1 MYKPLKTRLP
11 NFLRYVNK
19 VYRFSETIKS
29 MQDKRDRT
37 EISGQTIF
45 MSVFLCLTLRFGSFR
60 QLAFEVNNGR
70 LRKILPQ
77 VDKETFCANT
87 VSNGMENMDTD
98 MLERELTVVP
108 KKLHRNKAYG
118 TAKHPGTIGGLRI
131 VAVDGTE
138 HFRSDSIHCNEC
150 IEFHIKTKDGIKIEY
165 AHRIVIMQTVGVIHS
180 IHSSA
185 VLTILGAEPIL
196 LKDVKEGEEPAGHE
210 GEGVAARRLILK
222 MIDFYGNR
230 FFCVITTDALYTNE
244 PFVIFVHEL
253 GKYLVSRVKDK
264 RTTLYKEIEALSA
277 LVKPI
282 YVNDWEEQIEYW
294 IYEIPELQESL
305 GWEVPI
311 RGFKVIEKA
320 YKLVSGEQVY
330 TKEETFH
337 CMTTLPEEMAD
348 ADVVR
353 QIVHAKWGIENNGI
367 KDLKDNWY
375 MEHNF
380 HHHPNATFALL
391 LILFIA
397 YNLFYA
403 YVFRH
408 MKSYRLYQLTMKMIS
423 EEMYASYLFWKWRM
437 SWVWFDNKT

>member
-311 RGFKVIEKA
+311 RGFKVIE
-320 YKLVSGEQVY
+320 SHREGIQDSFRGE
-330 TKEETFH
+330 
-337 CMTTLPEEMAD
+337 
-348 ADVVR
+348 
-353 QIVHAKWGIENNGI
+353 
-367 KDLKDNWY
+367 DLHKGGDIPLYDNS
-375 MEHNF
+375 
-380 HHHPNATFALL
+380 P
-391 LILFIA
+391 
-397 YNLFYA
+397 
-403 YVFRH
+403 
-408 MKSYRLYQLTMKMIS
+408 
-423 EEMYASYLFWKWRM
+423 
-437 SWVWFDNKT
+437 

>member
-1 MYKPLKTRLP
+1 MYRSLRTRLP

-29 MQDKRDRT
+29 VRDKRDRT
-37 EISGQTIF
+37 EVSAQTIF
-45 MSVFLCLTLRFGSFR
+45 MSVFLCMTLRFGSFR

-70 LRKILPQ
+70 LGKFLPG

-87 VSNGMENMDTD
+87 VSNGTENMDTGI
-98 MLERELTVVP
+98 LERELTVVP
-108 KKLHRNKAYG
+108 RKLRRNKAYG
-118 TAKHPGTIGGLRI
+118 TSTHPGTIGGLKI
-131 VAVDGTE
+131 SALDGTE
-138 HFRSDSIHCNEC
+138 NFRSDTIHCDEC
-150 IEFHIKTKDGIKIEY
+150 LEFHIKTKEGMKIEY
-165 AHRIVIMQTVGVIHS
+165 VHRIVIMQTVGVL
-180 IHSSA
+180 HSSS
-185 VLTILGAEPIL
+185 VQTILGAEPIL
-196 LKDVKEGEEPAGHE
+196 LKDVEEGEEPAGHE

-222 MIDFYGNR
+222 MVDFYGNQ
-230 FFCVITTDALYTNE
+230 FFNVITTDALYTNE
-244 PFVIFVHEL
+244 PFVMFVNGL

-264 RTTLYKEIEALSA
+264 RTTLYKEIEALSG
-277 LVKPI
+277 LVEPI
-282 YVNDWEEQIEYW
+282 HVNDWEEQTEYW

-311 RGFKVIEKA
+311 RGFKVIEKE

-337 CMTTLPEEMAD
+337 CMSSLPEEMAD
-348 ADVVR
+348 ANVVR

-391 LILFIA
+391 LIMFMA

-408 MKSYRLYQLTMKMIS
+408 MKSYRLYQPTMKMMA

-437 SWVWFDNKT
+437 SWIWFDGKT